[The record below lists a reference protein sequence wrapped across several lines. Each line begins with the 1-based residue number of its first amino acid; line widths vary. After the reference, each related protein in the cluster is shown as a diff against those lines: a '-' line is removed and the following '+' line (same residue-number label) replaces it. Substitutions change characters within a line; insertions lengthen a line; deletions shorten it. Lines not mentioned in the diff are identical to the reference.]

1 MRRVTVV
8 SGSIALGALVL
19 GALYVAWP
27 FFVAPHGPAQPGC
40 ADPLPPFATFYEMT
54 TGPDPSPGTVTVG
67 SAVVPARS
75 MYISGGAPGEGTL
88 CVSAPPDAADPIAA
102 SIGPRA
108 GAIGYAGVVYG
119 NLVYFA
125 VRPGV
130 SRVEIRGVGG
140 QRNVSLDGTRELA
153 LQPLA
158 DGWHVADSGF
168 GTDAAEIS
176 LQAFGP
182 LGVPLET
189 VVLPLGPA
197 PTPSGGSVVGG

>member
-1 MRRVTVV
+1 MRRIAAVV
-8 SGSIALGALVL
+8 GVLMLCAVVL

-27 FFVAPHGPAQPGC
+27 YFVAPRGPAQLGC
-40 ADPLPPFATFYEMT
+40 ADPRPPFATFYEMT
-54 TGPDPSPGTVTVG
+54 TGPEPSPGTVTVG

-88 CVSAPPDAADPIAA
+88 CVSGQPDGGPPIAA

-140 QRNVSLDGTRELA
+140 AINVSLDGTRELA
-153 LQPLA
+153 LQPVA

-168 GTDAAEIS
+168 GTDAAAIS

-182 LGVPLET
+182 WGVPLET
-189 VVLPLGPA
+189 VVLLLGPA
-197 PTPSGGSVVGG
+197 PTPSGG